1 MSAVKT
7 KPGIRRRIGAALPWV
22 WLAGAWLFGVVFMR
36 LYGRS
41 LLDSDMASEM
51 VLAAQ
56 LNREGSLLS
65 ANWYYSTELRVFCEQ
80 LLFKLGLAVFPQ
92 DWHAARTLAQG
103 LLSALVAVSALYFAY
118 GARLRKSAPWIAGA
132 LLCPFGFWQL
142 FHGVFGG
149 FYYVH
154 MVFVMPSMGLVLRL
168 AGRKS
173 SARRTALRAA
183 ALAVLAFAAGLNGV
197 RILMN
202 LYAPLLAASLVL
214 LALRWN
220 RNRPVQPLALVQL
233 RLALAAL
240 GTVLCSAAGY
250 AVNAK
255 VLAAEYTFSDQ
266 GQRGW
271 TALDLSKLLTAWGDF
286 LALFGYPGDRGV
298 LDYSDPVPLFS
309 VAGLLGA
316 VSLLIAGA
324 VVVSA
329 VHLVLR
335 RRELCF
341 EHRVLLTV
349 FLSCL
354 LVDGMVFAFLN
365 DMIGINGSYW
375 LPVVPLA
382 FGVLAVE
389 GQTLPLREGI
399 SRAWLAAAF
408 AAALVCVSVST
419 TLHFV
424 QDPPRGDAHLEDV
437 SDWLVENGYTRG
449 YATFWYANVL
459 TELSDGTL
467 EVWTVDDM
475 TRMNLH
481 EWLQSMDHRQ
491 APEGK
496 VFLLI
501 DPTVARENLAY
512 TKAARVVYE
521 DDYGYMILEAPDAVP
536 QVEASQA
543 AEQARIAQ
551 RNDEDNP

>member
-7 KPGIRRRIGAALPWV
+7 KPGIRQGIGAALPWV

-103 LLSALVAVSALYFAY
+103 ILSALVAVSALYFAY

-154 MVFVMPSMGLVLRL
+154 MVFVMLSMGLVLRL

-382 FGVLAVE
+382 FGVLAAE

-408 AAALVCVSVST
+408 AAALVCVSLST

-424 QDPPRGDAHLEDV
+424 QDLPRGDTHLEDV
-437 SDWLVENGYTRG
+437 SDWLVENGYTQG

-521 DDYGYMILEAPDAVP
+521 DDYGYMILEAPDAVS

-551 RNDEDNP
+551 RNAEGTP